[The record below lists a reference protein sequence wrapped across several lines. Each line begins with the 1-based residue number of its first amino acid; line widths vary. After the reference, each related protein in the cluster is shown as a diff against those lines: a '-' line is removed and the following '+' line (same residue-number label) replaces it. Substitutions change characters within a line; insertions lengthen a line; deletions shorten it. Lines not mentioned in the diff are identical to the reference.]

1 MQTQQHSN
9 QPELHHMTDTITLIK
24 YMTKDIADTLMTT
37 RTTNMVMTD
46 HIREMIRMIDIK
58 QRASVEVDNIIL
70 IIISNMGQRKI
81 TIMIKVQRDIL
92 IGAKIIKAIQ
102 IFNLVDDH
110 PKIIIRITIINSK
123 KLETTTIVITIGLT
137 WTTDI

>member
-1 MQTQQHSN
+1 
-9 QPELHHMTDTITLIK
+9 MTDTITLIK

-110 PKIIIRITIINSK
+110 LKIIIRITIINSK